1 MMNHPHIDEMDY
13 VCNMIYTTFDL
24 PVYAMNANG
33 ELLFEQSAA
42 YIHHPMYFSEMEMLK
57 PLFVTDDPHHFPVFR
72 TTMFLENFFSITL
85 RTERAFQGIIIVGPV
100 LYSTLHEESLTGM
113 LNELQL
119 TNEKKRMSEYFEAL
133 PVINQLKVISIS
145 KLMHYMIYKM
155 KLDTVEILRQNEL
168 LHTKAIEIEH
178 LHVHISGSG
187 QQHRFHANSIL
198 EKKIYQSIAKGRKE
212 ELTAA
217 LTAYPEKGI
226 FGKLSRTSSSRNS
239 KNLAIAAITLGTRAA
254 VQGGLHPE
262 IAYTLSDLYIQNL
275 EELKDSRSITQ
286 FANSALHDFAERVLK
301 HREQKYS
308 KPINACK
315 NYIFSHLYDEIK
327 LADLAEMTVMNP
339 SYLSALFKKEV
350 GTTISEYI
358 QRTKIEEAKSLIDY
372 TTYTLS
378 DICTL
383 LNFHD
388 QSHFTKTFKKF
399 VGLTPGEYKN
409 RTERL

>member
-1 MMNHPHIDEMDY
+1 MNHPHIDELDY
-13 VCNMIYTTFDL
+13 ICNMIYTTFDL
-24 PVYAMNANG
+24 PVYTMNANG

-42 YIHHPMYFSEMEMLK
+42 YIHHPMYFSKMEMLK

-72 TTMFLENFFSITL
+72 TTTFLENFFSISL
-85 RTERAFQGIIIVGPV
+85 RTEGAFQGMIIVGPV

-119 TNEKKRMSEYFEAL
+119 TKEKKRMSEYYAAL

-145 KLMHYMIYKM
+145 KLMHYMIYQM
-155 KLDTVEILRQNEL
+155 KLDTVEILQQNEL
-168 LHTKAIEIEH
+168 LHTEAIEIEH

-187 QQHRFHANSIL
+187 QHHRFHESSIL
-198 EKKIYQSIAKGRKE
+198 EKKVYQSIAEGRKE

-226 FGKLSRTSSSRNS
+226 LGKLSRTSSSRSN

-275 EELKDSRSITQ
+275 EELKDSRTIDQ
-286 FANSALHDFAERVLK
+286 FTNSALHDFAERVQK

-327 LADLAEMTVMNP
+327 LTDLAEMTVMNP

-350 GTTISEYI
+350 GTTIKQYI

-372 TTYTLS
+372 TTYTLA

-399 VGLTPGEYKN
+399 IGLTPGEYKN
-409 RTERL
+409 RIESL